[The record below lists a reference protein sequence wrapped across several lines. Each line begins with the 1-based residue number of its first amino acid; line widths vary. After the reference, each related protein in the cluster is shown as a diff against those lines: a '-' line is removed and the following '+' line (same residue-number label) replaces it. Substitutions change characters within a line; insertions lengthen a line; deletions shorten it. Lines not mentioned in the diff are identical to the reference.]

1 MSVYFLAI
9 INNTNGAITS
19 KVTIIFF
26 LFNHRC
32 GLEEIEET
40 EEIGGF
46 EEIEEIDGFEEIEEI
61 GEIDGFGENDL
72 TDLAADL
79 NVLPFL
85 IYDNCNY
92 LKKQN
97 K

>member
-1 MSVYFLAI
+1 VSVYFLAI
-9 INNTNGAITS
+9 INNTNGAITT
-19 KVTIIFF
+19 KVIIIFF

-40 EEIGGF
+40 EEI
-46 EEIEEIDGFEEIEEI
+46 EEIDGFEEIDVFDEN
-61 GEIDGFGENDL
+61 DRFGENDL